1 MTHRHLDPKLLDKL
15 LQGQASPEEMR
26 ELAWHLVETCPDCG
40 QVADVEWQ
48 TSGDFDTAGAS
59 LANFGAPAD
68 ELFEEAAGVAERP
81 GEISFD
87 RVRDRLQSSMV
98 ELFRQKDA
106 ASALLQDLLSHPP
119 ARQRL
124 MIRNNPR
131 FQTVPLAELWLDA
144 VWSQGFDDPEGAEES
159 AELVLE
165 LLDVIKPD
173 LMGSEILDDLRGRAW
188 AYRGNFRRI
197 RGDYREA
204 WEALRT
210 AERFIASGSGDL
222 LEKARLY
229 GLQATLCRAQ
239 VRVDE
244 ARELIQKAIS
254 IYVATDERHLAG
266 RTMVTQALLLYGEGR
281 AKEAIQ
287 VLKESLRLI
296 EPERDPHLIM
306 VAHQNLMTYLAGLGR
321 YEEAQAMLPRVR
333 RRTGEIGS
341 RFDLLRLRW
350 LEGKIQLGLGHESR
364 AEAAFLEVRRGF
376 AELEVGYDVA
386 AVSLELAAL
395 YLRQG
400 RAAEIKQLAVEM
412 VPIFESRDV
421 HQEAIAALML
431 FKRAVEMET
440 LTARIVQEVSGVLE
454 RSKSLPRSRAIED
467 PS

>member
-1 MTHRHLDPKLLDKL
+1 
-15 LQGQASPEEMR
+15 
-26 ELAWHLVETCPDCG
+26 
-40 QVADVEWQ
+40 
-48 TSGDFDTAGAS
+48 
-59 LANFGAPAD
+59 
-68 ELFEEAAGVAERP
+68 
-81 GEISFD
+81 
-87 RVRDRLQSSMV
+87 
-98 ELFRQKDA
+98 
-106 ASALLQDLLSHPP
+106 
-119 ARQRL
+119 
-124 MIRNNPR
+124 
-131 FQTVPLAELWLDA
+131 
-144 VWSQGFDDPEGAEES
+144 
-159 AELVLE
+159 VLE